1 MFGESES
8 ESPRV
13 PSPWDSLIS
22 VAPPTIQAG
31 HGRAHTPSP
40 LAAELIPRLVP
51 EADDGNVEYKLQLLS
66 PSPARF
72 TRLVTQMKWRLLEG
86 GGQAYYELGV
96 ADSGDLIG
104 LPREELEQSL
114 ETLEMMAGEIGASV
128 IVVKEIEVPAA
139 LASLAKRSGDWAGA
153 ASRRARRQSSSLSPG
168 GGGYTTTDAG
178 TTETETDFDSYSGT
192 DLDLSAEDTED
203 LSATIVLEK
212 NTKKITHRDSSSSL
226 IPIFPM
232 DLDQELDPAEAADDE
247 RLTMQS
253 KFSIDLEISS
263 VFKPRPMR
271 PQIHNNPYYA
281 HLAGGKNKRTKKHK
295 HLSML
300 SSTNTYVTDKQDDHH
315 QSHAPGHSSSNHKS
329 LNRRQGR
336 DRRREEK
343 RKALEAHATQA
354 VDTAGVF
361 RQDTLIPTSSTDAA
375 ITLDTAGVFRQD
387 TLISI
392 PSTTAAATLDTA
404 DALRQDTLIPASSTV
419 AAATLDTEVLI
430 IGLES
435 LHVGLAEEHSSI
447 TREVEASG
455 PSTDES
461 DGDNDV
467 FATPMTGIPSFPTF
481 SASDTAESHLD
492 AAMIK
497 IVGGMGPISGEKEQ
511 QQSRLIVEALVVRKM
526 SMEEAFLDFGGFSLT

>member
-22 VAPPTIQAG
+22 IPSSPIPAG
-31 HGRAHTPSP
+31 QSRIHTPSP

-72 TRLVTQMKWRLLEG
+72 ARLVTQLKWRLLEG

-139 LASLAKRSGDWAGA
+139 LASLAKRSGEWAGA
-153 ASRRARRQSSSLSPG
+153 ASRRARRQNNSLSRD
-168 GGGYTTTDAG
+168 GGYTTTDAG
-178 TTETETDFDSYSGT
+178 TTETETDFDSCSGT

-203 LSATIVLEK
+203 LSVTIVLEK
-212 NTKKITHRDSSSSL
+212 NAKQFPRRDSSSSSSSL
-226 IPIFPM
+226 ITMFPM
-232 DLDQELDPAEAADDE
+232 DLDQELDPADAADDE
-247 RLTMQS
+247 RLTVQNR
-253 KFSIDLEISS
+253 FSIDLEISS

-271 PQIHNNPYYA
+271 SRIHHNPHYA
-281 HLAGGKNKRTKKHK
+281 HLAGGKNKRMKKHK

-300 SSTNTYVTDKQDDHH
+300 SSANTYVTNEQDDHH
-315 QSHAPGHSSSNHKS
+315 LHKSGAPDHSSSNHHKGH
-329 LNRRQGR
+329 NRRQGR
-336 DRRREEK
+336 DKRREEK

-354 VDTAGVF
+354 VD
-361 RQDTLIPTSSTDAA
+361 IAA
-375 ITLDTAGVFRQD
+375 ESDL
-387 TLISI
+387 S
-392 PSTTAAATLDTA
+392 
-404 DALRQDTLIPASSTV
+404 RQDTLIPASPTV
-419 AAATLDTEVLI
+419 TTTTTTTTTFDTDVLI

-435 LHVGLAEEHSSI
+435 LHVGPVEEPSSI
-447 TREVEASG
+447 TNEDDDEEASSG
-455 PSTDES
+455 LVVGGSTCTTDEL
-461 DGDNDV
+461 DDDNDV
-467 FATPMTGIPSFPTF
+467 FATPLTAIPSFPTF
-481 SASDTAESHLD
+481 SASDTVESRFD
-492 AAMIK
+492 AVVIDH
-497 IVGGMGPISGEKEQ
+497 IVGAMGAISGGEEKER

-526 SMEEAFLDFGGFSLT
+526 SIEEAFLDFGGFSLT